1 MLIVGLSYLFYFGRQ
16 ASHDDPVYVEY
27 HEVQRGPFISSISS
41 TGKIISRKVETVKS
55 TSYGIILDAGY
66 QNLSDVKKNSAI
78 ARIRLDDRE
87 LQKKQ
92 QQLKLAEIDL
102 QLLQEQRIQGEELFQ
117 AKAIS
122 ERELKEMNIREY
134 KQGVYVQ
141 DIKEE
146 MADKAII
153 ASFDGVIMNKKF
165 NHLDRVFSGTE
176 LFTLIDVHDIC
187 VELPIFQQDIN
198 KVIVGQN
205 VILTSNIFNGQR
217 QGVITE
223 ISTLADQSSSQSYR
237 QNAAVTFN
245 VYSSLTILPDD
256 QILFGSNVDAKI
268 ILAEIDNAMSIPLET
283 ILYRDNGK
291 IVYVIENEH
300 AIEKIVE
307 TGHYNDDFSEIISGL
322 SEQEKVITRGNLD
335 VENGTKVATQKTAI
349 QIKQRSNLTPFFR

>member
-1 MLIVGLSYLFYFGRQ
+1 MLIVGLSYLFYFSEQ
-16 ASHDDPVYVEY
+16 ARDDDPVYVEY
-27 HEVQRGPFISSISS
+27 YEVKRGPFVSSISA
-41 TGKIISRKVETVKS
+41 TGKIISRKIETVKS

-66 QNLSDVKKNSAI
+66 QNLSAVKKNAVI

-102 QLLQEQRIQGEELFQ
+102 QLLREQRIQGEELFQ

-122 ERELKEMNIREY
+122 ERELKEMKIREY
-134 KQGVYVQ
+134 KQEINVQ

-146 MADKAII
+146 MADKEIV

-165 NHLDRVFSGTE
+165 NHLDRAFSGTE
-176 LFTLIDVHDIC
+176 LFTLVDVNDIC

-198 KVIVGQN
+198 QVSVSQN
-205 VILTSNIFNGQR
+205 VILTSNIFNSQR
-217 QGVITE
+217 QGAITE
-223 ISTLADQSSSQSYR
+223 ISTLADQASSQSYR
-237 QNAAVTFN
+237 QNSAVSFN
-245 VYSSLTILPDD
+245 VYCSINILPGD

-268 ILAEIDNAMSIPLET
+268 ILAEIDNAMSIPLEA
-283 ILYRDNGK
+283 ILYRDDGK
-291 IVYVIENEH
+291 IVYVIENEK

-307 TGHYNDDFSEIISGL
+307 TGHYNDDFAEIISGL

-335 VENGTKVATQKTAI
+335 VENGIKVATQKSDI
-349 QIKQRSNLTPFFR
+349 QKKPRSNVTPFFR